1 MKDPLDNKTQDWC
14 EDRINTSDVILLNQE
29 IAVGRTLNLL
39 HYAVKQTI
47 PFQVRDVA
55 ENVTEI
61 YGSMAT
67 RYLNTLV
74 RLGLLEKV
82 TPYKYQ
88 PTALAKRMMNVKGEI
103 KS

>member
-1 MKDPLDNKTQDWC
+1 MKDPNNNKTQDWC
-14 EDRINTSDVILLNQE
+14 EDRINTSDAILLNKE

-47 PFQVRDVA
+47 PFQVRDVTA
-55 ENVTEI
+55 NITEI

-74 RLGLLEKV
+74 CLGLLEKV

-88 PTALAKRMMNVKGEI
+88 PTALAKRMMNVEGGAK
-103 KS
+103 

>member
-1 MKDPLDNKTQDWC
+1 MKHPEDQQTVDWC

-29 IAVGRTLNLL
+29 IAVGRTLNIL
-39 HYAVKQTI
+39 HYAAKQTI

-55 ENVTEI
+55 ANITEI

-88 PTALAKRMMNVKGEI
+88 PTALAKRMMNVEGES
-103 KS
+103 K

>member
-1 MKDPLDNKTQDWC
+1 VKDQNDNKTQDWC
-14 EDRINTSDVILLNQE
+14 ADQINTSDAILLNQE
-29 IAVGRTLNLL
+29 IAVGRTLNIL
-39 HYAVKQTI
+39 HYAAKQTI

-55 ENVTEI
+55 ANVTGV

-74 RLGLLEKV
+74 LLGLLEKV

-88 PTALAKRMMNVKGEI
+88 PTALAKRMMNIGDNNE
-103 KS
+103 

>member
-1 MKDPLDNKTQDWC
+1 VKDQNDNKTQDWC
-14 EDRINTSDVILLNQE
+14 ADQINTSDAILLNQE
-29 IAVGRTLNLL
+29 IAVGRTLNIL
-39 HYAVKQTI
+39 HYAAKQTI

-55 ENVTEI
+55 ANVTGV

-74 RLGLLEKV
+74 LLGLLEKV

-88 PTALAKRMMNVKGEI
+88 PTALAKRMMNVGDNNE
-103 KS
+103 

>member
-1 MKDPLDNKTQDWC
+1 MKHPLDNQTVDWC
-14 EDRINTSDVILLNQE
+14 ADQINTGALIAFNQE

-39 HYAVKQTI
+39 HYAVRQTI

-55 ENVTEI
+55 ANVNEV

-82 TPYKYQ
+82 TPHKYQ
-88 PTALAKRMMNVKGEI
+88 PTALAKRMMNVGDNNE
-103 KS
+103 

>member
-1 MKDPLDNKTQDWC
+1 MKHPEDQQTVDWC

-55 ENVTEI
+55 ANVTDV

-88 PTALAKRMMNVKGEI
+88 PTALAKRIMNVEGES
-103 KS
+103 K

>member
-1 MKDPLDNKTQDWC
+1 MKDPLDNQTVDWC
-14 EDRINTSDVILLNQE
+14 ADQINTSDAILLNQE

-55 ENVTEI
+55 ANVTEV

-88 PTALAKRMMNVKGEI
+88 PTALAKRMMNVEGGVKP
-103 KS
+103 

>member
-1 MKDPLDNKTQDWC
+1 MKHPLDNQTVDWC
-14 EDRINTSDVILLNQE
+14 ADQINTGALIALNQE
-29 IAVGRTLNLL
+29 IAVGKTINLL
-39 HYAVKQTI
+39 HYAVRQTI

-55 ENVTEI
+55 ANVTEV

-82 TPYKYQ
+82 TPHKYQ
-88 PTALAKRMMNVKGEI
+88 PTDLAKRMMNIGDNNE
-103 KS
+103 

>member
-1 MKDPLDNKTQDWC
+1 MKHPLDNQTVDWC
-14 EDRINTSDVILLNQE
+14 ADQINTGALIALNQE
-29 IAVGRTLNLL
+29 IAVGRTINLL
-39 HYAVKQTI
+39 HYAVRQTI

-55 ENVTEI
+55 ANVTEV

-82 TPYKYQ
+82 TPHKYQ
-88 PTALAKRMMNVKGEI
+88 PTDLAKRMMNIGDNNE
-103 KS
+103 

>member
-1 MKDPLDNKTQDWC
+1 VKDQNDNKTQDWC
-14 EDRINTSDVILLNQE
+14 ADQINTSDAILLNQE
-29 IAVGRTLNLL
+29 IAVGRTLNIL
-39 HYAVKQTI
+39 HYAAKQTI

-55 ENVTEI
+55 ANVTGV

-74 RLGLLEKV
+74 LLGLLEKV

-88 PTALAKRMMNVKGEI
+88 PTALAKRMMNVEGEI
-103 KS
+103 KP

>member
-1 MKDPLDNKTQDWC
+1 VKHPLDNQTVDWC
-14 EDRINTSDVILLNQE
+14 ADQINTGALIALNQE
-29 IAVGRTLNLL
+29 IAVGKTINLL
-39 HYAVKQTI
+39 HYAVRQTI

-55 ENVTEI
+55 ANVTEV

-82 TPYKYQ
+82 TPHKYQ
-88 PTALAKRMMNVKGEI
+88 PTDLAKRMMNIGDNNE
-103 KS
+103 

>member
-1 MKDPLDNKTQDWC
+1 MKDPLDNQTVDWC
-14 EDRINTSDVILLNQE
+14 ADQINTGGLIALNQE
-29 IAVGRTLNLL
+29 IAVGRTINLL
-39 HYAVKQTI
+39 HYAVRQTI

-55 ENVTEI
+55 ANVAEV

-82 TPYKYQ
+82 TPHKYQ
-88 PTALAKRMMNVKGEI
+88 PTALAKRMMNVGENNE
-103 KS
+103 